1 MKRRTEIN
9 TGAAITLQF
18 TYPVKSSLI
27 RASIALVMPQ
37 VGQGK
42 PIIAFIGQVI
52 ENALHIQ

>member
-1 MKRRTEIN
+1 MKRITEIN
-9 TGAAITLQF
+9 KGAAITFEF
-18 TYPVKSSLI
+18 TYPVKSSRI